1 MRFEPTNH
9 TITAVQ
15 TQTST
20 HNEISWGGQW
30 QGAHV
35 PSIDAKSVLKLSG
48 GGELGGELLGGV
60 EEPTVQR
67 HGEGNPDA
75 RVNEIPDCPIVA
87 QVRVCRLHHG
97 THTQVS
103 RDCTSMVL
111 FGTGDKCWP
120 IMAQLCVCV
129 CVCVWEMVC
138 VCEMVCACVCV
149 CVRWCVC
156 VCVCMDACV
165 LCKPRMASKLD
176 RLRLTNKLR
185 LIIIYMTF
193 YVTCQKRKKER
204 KKEKKTHKHSPRVE
218 KRCRVWHQDRCVRLG
233 VVSNGANVHVASAQR
248 FIGILQRHDRVV
260 PHWVVVV
267 DVQHIN
273 DHLSLRDHI
282 CRGDRAKCYWSLL
295 IRHLPEIL
303 TTSTLLCW
311 HYVYH
316 RQVVTK
322 HVFCCDKSMLVV
334 TKVLLRKSYGCCNKI
349 FLSQQNFCHGKHN
362 FVATSIL
369 LLWQTHVCSDKT
381 HVLSWQKY
389 ACWDKTFVMTNIF
402 FCDKGFVSTSIL
414 LFPQKMCSVMIN
426 TCLSW
431 QNFFVTKIIL
441 VAASANDIHHTSKSN

>member
-1 MRFEPTNH
+1 MRFETTNH
-9 TITAVQ
+9 MLTAEQ

-20 HNEISWGGQW
+20 HNEISRGGQW
-30 QGAHV
+30 QGTHV
-35 PSIDAKSVLKLSG
+35 PSVDAKSVLKLSG

-67 HGEGNPDA
+67 HGERNPDA
-75 RVNEIPDCPIVA
+75 RVNEIPDCPIVT

-129 CVCVWEMVC
+129 CVCVCMCVRWCVC
-138 VCEMVCACVCV
+138 VCVYV

-156 VCVCMDACV
+156 VCACICVHACMCACV

-185 LIIIYMTF
+185 LIIIYMNF
-193 YVTCQKRKKER
+193 YVTHQKKK
-204 KKEKKTHKHSPRVE
+204 KKQTHKHSPRVE

-233 VVSNGANVHVASAQR
+233 VVSNGANVHVAGAQR

-267 DVQHIN
+267 DVQHIY

-282 CRGDRAKCYWSLL
+282 CRGDRTKCCWSLL
-295 IRHLPEIL
+295 IRHPPEIL

-311 HYVYH
+311 CYVYH
-316 RQVVTK
+316 WWVVA
-322 HVFCCDKSMLVV
+322 
-334 TKVLLRKSYGCCNKI
+334 TKVC
-349 FLSQQNFCHGKHN
+349 
-362 FVATSIL
+362 
-369 LLWQTHVCSDKT
+369 
-381 HVLSWQKY
+381 LSWQKFY
-389 ACWDKTFVMTNIF
+389 REKIMVVATKYFCHNKHTIVVTNSGKTYFVMTKVCLLRQK
-402 FCDKGFVSTSIL
+402 FCHDKHVFLWQKFCLDKHTFVPTKDV
-414 LFPQKMCSVMIN
+414 FCHDKHMFDKNN
-426 TCLSW
+426 TCGSSHQW
-431 QNFFVTKIIL
+431 Y
-441 VAASANDIHHTSKSN
+441 TSHF